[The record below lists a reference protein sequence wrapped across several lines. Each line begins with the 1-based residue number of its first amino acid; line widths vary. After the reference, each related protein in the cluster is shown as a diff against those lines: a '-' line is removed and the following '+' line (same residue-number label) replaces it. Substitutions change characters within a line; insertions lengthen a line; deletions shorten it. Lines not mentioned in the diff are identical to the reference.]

1 MGRIKQGEFAMKL
14 IGAFAASFLTLCWA
28 AASHAE
34 TIKVGVVL
42 PYSGPNSDLG
52 NQVDKA
58 FDLYVKLHA
67 KDLGDNKIE
76 LVKRDEGPASGAN
89 ARTVVTELITN
100 DKVKLLAGFVFS
112 PSAIAA
118 APLATQAK
126 IPMLIANAGTAWIT
140 NLSPYIVRFS
150 FSMWDPAY
158 PMGTYAATKLGC
170 KTAAAGFTDFPPG
183 QDSTLAFKTAFE
195 KAGGKVVDEVR
206 MGSPGPGARFHAVLP
221 AREGRASGLLLCLCP
236 LRLARRRRDED
247 LWRPGHAPGRRRLI
261 GPMDLIPDYQ
271 LAHMSDAAIGLIVM
285 SSYSDDLDTPGNKE
299 FVKAWHE
306 AYGPNSYPDFM
317 SAASMDT
324 MAGIFDVINTLHGNL
339 DDGAKVIDTLKGWK
353 HEGFRGPIEIDP
365 QTRDVIQPERAEEV
379 IKKADGKLGVKV
391 LETYPQVKD
400 ECKELKVGRCV
411 AAPRPEASFLRLPPR
426 TRLAHLRL

>member
-1 MGRIKQGEFAMKL
+1 MK
-14 IGAFAASFLTLCWA
+14 IIATVAASVLALCCAPA
-28 AASHAE
+28 ANAE

-42 PYSGPNSDLG
+42 PYSGANSDLG
-52 NQVDKA
+52 NQIDKA

-76 LVKRDEGPASGAN
+76 LVKRDEGPPSGVN

-100 DKVKLLAGFVFS
+100 EKVKLLAGFVFS
-112 PSAIAA
+112 PSAIAT

-126 IPMLIANAGTAWIT
+126 MPMLIANAGTAWIT

-158 PMGTYAATKLGC
+158 PMGTYAATKYNC

-195 KAGGKVVDEVR
+195 KAGGKVVDQIR
-206 MGSPGPGARFHAVLP
+206 MGSPAAVPDFTPFFQRVKDEHPDCFYVFVPSGSHAAGVMKTY
-221 AREGRASGLLLCLCP
+221 G
-236 LRLARRRRDED
+236 D
-247 LWRPGHAPGRRRLI
+247 LGMRQAGVRLI
-261 GPMDLIPDYQ
+261 GPMDLIPDYE
-271 LAHMSDAAIGLIVM
+271 LAHMSDAAIGLVVM
-285 SSYSDDLDTPGNKE
+285 SSYSDDLDTPGNQQ
-299 FVKAWHE
+299 FVKEWHD

-317 SAASMDT
+317 SAAGMDT
-324 MAGIFDVINTLHGNL
+324 MAGIFHVINTLHGKL
-339 DDGAKVIDTLKGWK
+339 DDGAQVVNTLKGWK

-379 IKKADGKLGVKV
+379 IKKSDGKLGVKV

-400 ECKELKVGRCV
+400 ECKELKIGRC
-411 AAPRPEASFLRLPPR
+411 ASGS
-426 TRLAHLRL
+426 

>member
-1 MGRIKQGEFAMKL
+1 MKVV
-14 IGAFAASFLTLCWA
+14 GALAASCLALCWA

-42 PYSGPNSDLG
+42 PYSGPMSDLG

-58 FDLYVKLHA
+58 FDLYLKLHA

-76 LVKRDEGPASGAN
+76 LIKRDEGPPSGAN

-118 APLATQAK
+118 APLMTQAK
-126 IPMLIANAGTAWIT
+126 MPMLIANAGTAWIT

-158 PMGTYAATKLGC
+158 PMGTYAAKNLNC

-195 KAGGKVVDEVR
+195 KAGGKVIDQVR
-206 MGSPGPGARFHAVLP
+206 MGSPAQVPDFTPFFQRVKDEHPDCFYVFVPSGSHAAGVMKTY
-221 AREGRASGLLLCLCP
+221 G
-236 LRLARRRRDED
+236 D
-247 LWRPGHAPGRRRLI
+247 LGMRQAGVRLI
-261 GPMDLIPDYQ
+261 GPMDLIPDYE

-285 SSYSDDLDTPGNKE
+285 SSYADDLDTPGNKE

-317 SAASMDT
+317 SAAGMDT
-324 MAGIFDVINTLHGNL
+324 MAGIFHVINALHGNL
-339 DDGAKVIDTLKGWK
+339 DDGAKVVDTLKGWK
-353 HEGFRGPIEIDP
+353 HDGVRGPIEIDP
-365 QTRDVIQPERAEEV
+365 KTRDVIQNENAEEV
-379 IKKADGKLGVKV
+379 VKKPDGKLGVKV
-391 LETYPQVKD
+391 LQTFPQVKD
-400 ECKELKVGRCV
+400 ECKVLKVGRC
-411 AAPRPEASFLRLPPR
+411 AS
-426 TRLAHLRL
+426 

>member
-1 MGRIKQGEFAMKL
+1 MK
-14 IGAFAASFLTLCWA
+14 IIATVAASVLALCCAPA
-28 AASHAE
+28 ANAE

-42 PYSGPNSDLG
+42 PYSGANSDLG
-52 NQVDKA
+52 NQIDKA

-76 LVKRDEGPASGAN
+76 LVKRDEGPPSGVN

-100 DKVKLLAGFVFS
+100 EKVKLLAGFVFS
-112 PSAIAA
+112 PSAIAT

-126 IPMLIANAGTAWIT
+126 MPMLIANAGTAWIT

-158 PMGTYAATKLGC
+158 PMGTYAATKYNC

-195 KAGGKVVDEVR
+195 KAGGKVVDQIR
-206 MGSPGPGARFHAVLP
+206 MGSPAAVPDFTPFFQRVKDEHPDCFYVFVPSGSHAAGVMKTY
-221 AREGRASGLLLCLCP
+221 G
-236 LRLARRRRDED
+236 D
-247 LWRPGHAPGRRRLI
+247 LGMRQAGVRLI
-261 GPMDLIPDYQ
+261 GPMDLIPDYE
-271 LAHMSDAAIGLIVM
+271 LAHMSDAAIGLVVM
-285 SSYSDDLDTPGNKE
+285 SSYSDDLDTPGNQQ
-299 FVKAWHE
+299 FVKEWHD

-317 SAASMDT
+317 SAAGMDT
-324 MAGIFDVINTLHGNL
+324 MAGIFHVINTLHGKL
-339 DDGAKVIDTLKGWK
+339 DDGAQVVNTLKGWK

-365 QTRDVIQPERAEEV
+365 RTRDVIQPERAEEV
-379 IKKADGKLGVKV
+379 IKKPDGKLGVKV

-400 ECKELKVGRCV
+400 ECKELKIGRC
-411 AAPRPEASFLRLPPR
+411 ASKS
-426 TRLAHLRL
+426 